1 MIACHVS
8 TRGVAFGKGAT
19 GMGLLDG
26 ILSNVAGSVDSG
38 SQQQGS
44 NPLDVA
50 VNSLGAGSQTR
61 GNDLLG
67 AVMSIVQQ
75 NGGLPGIV
83 NTLRNNG
90 LGQQADS
97 WVGTG
102 PNAGVSPEQMK
113 QVFGGSGLGNLASQL
128 GTSPGQ
134 AGSILSQILPELV
147 NQLTPNGQIPENHSN
162 LIQQGLSLLRR

>member
-1 MIACHVS
+1 
-8 TRGVAFGKGAT
+8 
-19 GMGLLDG
+19 MGLLDG
-26 ILSNVAGSVDSG
+26 ILSSVAGSVLNSG
-38 SQQQGS
+38 QQQDGG
-44 NPLDVA
+44 NPLDVL
-50 VNSLGAGSQTR
+50 VNSLGAGGQAR
-61 GNDLLG
+61 GSDLLG

-83 NTLRNNG
+83 NMLRNNG

-102 PNAGVSPEQMK
+102 PNAGVSAEQMTD
-113 QVFGGSGLGNLASQL
+113 VFGGSGLGNLASQL

-147 NQLTPNGQIPENHSN
+147 NQLTPNGQIPENHNDLVS
-162 LIQQGLSLLRR
+162 QALSMLQR